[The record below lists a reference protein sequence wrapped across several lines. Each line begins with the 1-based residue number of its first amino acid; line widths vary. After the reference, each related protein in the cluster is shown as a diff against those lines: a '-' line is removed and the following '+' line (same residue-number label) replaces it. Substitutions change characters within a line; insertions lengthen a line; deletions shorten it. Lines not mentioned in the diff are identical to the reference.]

1 MRALALVLCVA
12 GPAWA
17 AMPPKVAE
25 AKQLIEDLQLEAA
38 LKALDAADKVEGN
51 PREAVVEIL
60 LLQGITFG
68 TLGKDAKTRDSF
80 RKLLMLAPDTK
91 LPADLPPRVRTPF
104 FEAKEWAST
113 NGPLSLS
120 AKATL
125 GATEVDSVE
134 VQVER
139 DVLRQAKVARFHF
152 EVGGEDETVD
162 APLLQGKASAPVK
175 KASVTWWVQV
185 LSERKGVLLETSKK
199 EERVAPVAATTK
211 PVEVKRAED
220 DAAPTGGWR
229 RPVGVA
235 LLGVGAAAAGVGA
248 VFGVMSTGTA
258 AKVSGATRDEMGLV
272 TGVTQRQAAALEA
285 ESRLQATLAN
295 ALFIGGGA
303 LAAGGLVLVIL
314 GPSREPTVALSP
326 SPGGV
331 LVHGAF

>member
-12 GPAWA
+12 LPAWA
-17 AMPPKVAE
+17 ALPAKVEE
-25 AKQLIEDLQLEAA
+25 ARQLIEDLQLEAA

-51 PREAVVEIL
+51 SREVVVEIL

-104 FEAKEWAST
+104 FEAKEWASA
-113 NGPLSLS
+113 NGPLALT

-125 GATEVDSVE
+125 GATQVEAVE
-134 VQVER
+134 VQVEK

-152 EVGGEDETVD
+152 EAGGEDETVD
-162 APLLQGKASAPVK
+162 APLLQGRAAAPVK
-175 KASVTWWVQV
+175 RAGVTWWVQV
-185 LSERKGVLLETSKK
+185 LSERKGVLLETPKK
-199 EERVAPVAATTK
+199 EEHVGPAVVATGA
-211 PVEVKRAED
+211 VEVKREAP
-220 DAAPTGGWR
+220 AASSGGWR
-229 RPVGVA
+229 RPVGFA

-258 AKVSGATRDEMGLV
+258 GKVSGATRDETGLV

-303 LAAGGLVLVIL
+303 LAAGGLVLVIV
-314 GPSREPTVALSP
+314 GPSSEPTVALSP
-326 SPGGV
+326 APGGV